1 MAAVLVA
8 SVFGASALAADNDV
22 LRETQDRAQIEK
34 LMWQYIRALDTGNA
48 EAYAAAFTTDV
59 APKD

>member
-1 MAAVLVA
+1 VA